1 MRAPAAVARTPR
13 ADAAVDRL
21 VWSLVITG
29 EYHVVVGWERGRGI
43 GEFGIG
49 HGLTMD
55 AGYGAAAVWVAD
67 VVQGRL
73 AGLEFVQWPSSGFH
87 PLVPRLVGSAPGW
100 VDPHTGAAIAPG
112 ALCAR
117 RPVARRATVPGGGRG
132 SRGNTVRRGVLRWMG
147 QCRDVGRGSVGR
159 AAAAAARGG

>member
-29 EYHVVVGWERGRGI
+29 EYDVVVGWERGRGI

-73 AGLEFVQWPSSGFH
+73 AGREFVQWPSSGLF
-87 PLVPRLVGSAPGW
+87 PLLVPRLVGSAPVW
-100 VDPHTGAAIAPG
+100 VDPHTGATIAPRRTV
-112 ALCAR
+112 CAR
-117 RPVARRATVPGGGRG
+117 RPVARRATVPPCPAAGGGA
-132 SRGNTVRRGVLRWMG
+132 GVIP
-147 QCRDVGRGSVGR
+147 
-159 AAAAAARGG
+159 

>member
-29 EYHVVVGWERGRGI
+29 EYDVVGWSAGAGSASS
-43 GEFGIG
+43 GSGT
-49 HGLTMD
+49 GLTMD

-73 AGLEFVQWPSSGFH
+73 AGHEFVQGRAAGSICSCRGWSGRRRCG
-87 PLVPRLVGSAPGW
+87 LIRT
-100 VDPHTGAAIAPG
+100 TGATIAPG
-112 ALCAR
+112 ELCAHGDR
-117 RPVARRATVPGGGRG
+117 
-132 SRGNTVRRGVLRWMG
+132 
-147 QCRDVGRGSVGR
+147 
-159 AAAAAARGG
+159 

>member
-1 MRAPAAVARTPR
+1 MR
-13 ADAAVDRL
+13 ADAPAPPADPRIARTRRGCGRRPRSPARHGRDVAVDRL

-29 EYHVVVGWERGRGI
+29 EYDVVVGLERGRGI

-73 AGLEFVQWPSSGFH
+73 AGLECVRWPSSGFH
-87 PLVPRLVGSAPGW
+87 LLVPRLVGSAPVW
-100 VDPHTGAAIAPG
+100 VVRTP
-112 ALCAR
+112 AR
-117 RPVARRATVPGGGRG
+117 RSPPAHCVRTATGGTAGDRARR
-132 SRGNTVRRGVLRWMG
+132 
-147 QCRDVGRGSVGR
+147 R
-159 AAAAAARGG
+159 AGEQG

>member
-29 EYHVVVGWERGRGI
+29 EYHVVVGWERGRRI

-73 AGLEFVQWPSSGFH
+73 AGHEFVQGPSCGFH
-87 PLVPRLVGSAPGW
+87 LLVPRLIGSAPVW
-100 VDPHTGAAIAPG
+100 VDPHTGATIAPG
-112 ALCAR
+112 ELCAHGDR
-117 RPVARRATVPGGGRG
+117 WHGGRPSHRARR
-132 SRGNTVRRGVLRWMG
+132 
-147 QCRDVGRGSVGR
+147 R
-159 AAAAAARGG
+159 AGEQG

>member
-29 EYHVVVGWERGRGI
+29 ECHAVVGWERGRGI

-87 PLVPRLVGSAPGW
+87 LLVPRLVGSAPVW
-100 VDPHTGAAIAPG
+100 VVRTP
-112 ALCAR
+112 AR
-117 RPVARRATVPGGGRG
+117 RSPPADCVRTATGGTAGDRARR
-132 SRGNTVRRGVLRWMG
+132 
-147 QCRDVGRGSVGR
+147 R
-159 AAAAAARGG
+159 AGEQG